1 MRLHGVYLLVRN
13 DGEEYEI
20 YDSEEA
26 AKDRMVS
33 IARQSREEND
43 EELSEMEEQLLRTQ
57 DSFMEGNPDVEIIY
71 VS

>member
-1 MRLHGVYLLVRN
+1 MRLHGVYILSIN
-13 DGEEYEI
+13 DGEEYEV
-20 YDSEEA
+20 YDSEVS

>member
-1 MRLHGVYLLVRN
+1 MRLHGVYILSIN
-13 DGEEYEI
+13 DGEEYEV
-20 YDSEEA
+20 YDSEVS
-26 AKDRMVS
+26 AKDRIVS

>member
-1 MRLHGVYLLVRN
+1 MRLHGVYILSIN
-13 DGEEYEI
+13 DGEEYEV
-20 YDSEEA
+20 YDSEVS

-33 IARQSREEND
+33 IARPSREEND

>member
-1 MRLHGVYLLVRN
+1 MRLHGLWLLSIN

-26 AKDRMVS
+26 AKDRMVA

>member
-1 MRLHGVYLLVRN
+1 MKLHGLWLLSIN
-13 DGEEYEI
+13 DGEEDEI

-57 DSFMEGNPDVEIIY
+57 DSFMEGNPDVEII
-71 VS
+71 

>member
-1 MRLHGVYLLVRN
+1 MRLHGLWLLSIN

-43 EELSEMEEQLLRTQ
+43 EELSEMEEQLLRTH

>member
-1 MRLHGVYLLVRN
+1 MRLHSLWLLSVN
-13 DGEEYEI
+13 DGEEYEV
-20 YDSEEA
+20 YDSEVS
-26 AKDRMVS
+26 AKDRMVA

>member
-1 MRLHGVYLLVRN
+1 MRLHGLWLLSIN

>member
-1 MRLHGVYLLVRN
+1 MRLHGLWLLSIN

-57 DSFMEGNPDVEIIY
+57 DSFMEGNPNVEIIQ

>member
-1 MRLHGVYLLVRN
+1 MRLHGVYILSVN
-13 DGEEYEI
+13 DGEKYEV
-20 YDSEEA
+20 YDSEVS
-26 AKDRMVS
+26 AKDRMVA

-57 DSFMEGNPDVEIIY
+57 EAFMEGPDVEIIY

>member
-1 MRLHGVYLLVRN
+1 MRLHSLWLLSVN
-13 DGEEYEI
+13 EGEEYEV
-20 YDSEEA
+20 YDSEVS
-26 AKDRMVS
+26 AKDRMVA

>member
-1 MRLHGVYLLVRN
+1 MRLHGLWLLSIN

-71 VS
+71 VL

>member
-1 MRLHGVYLLVRN
+1 MRLHGLWLLSVN
-13 DGEEYEI
+13 DGEEYEV
-20 YDSEEA
+20 YDSEVS

>member
-1 MRLHGVYLLVRN
+1 MKLHGLWLLSIN

-57 DSFMEGNPDVEIIY
+57 DSFMEGNPDVEII
-71 VS
+71 

>member
-1 MRLHGVYLLVRN
+1 MRLHGLWLLSVN
-13 DGEEYEI
+13 DGEEYEV
-20 YDSEEA
+20 YDSEVS
-26 AKDRMVS
+26 AKDRMVA